1 MLSLYTICL
10 SFCFLWRKCF
20 SDAWNSRGTL
30 YMYIHMHVFVF
41 FVFFQWS
48 KFFSDPWS
56 LFDLLVVAVSLI
68 SLVYICVLHLF
79 VFSLYC
85 VFSLYMYSLYICVL
99 SIFEFALYM
108 CPLYIECVLSV
119 CHFLDFLVVAVSLIS
134 LVYRMCSPNIC
145 VLSVVVLCLHMC
157 SLYVCVLS
165 LYMSFLYRF
174 L

>member
-1 MLSLYTICL
+1 MHMHFL
-10 SFCFLWRKCF
+10 SFLF
-20 SDAWNSRGTL
+20 
-30 YMYIHMHVFVF
+30 
-41 FVFFQWS
+41 
-48 KFFSDPWS
+48 FFSVEQVFQRS
-56 LFDLLVVAVSLI
+56 LESFRSTGCGSESHLAGI
-68 SLVYICVLHLF
+68 YIYIYVLHIF

-174 L
+174 FSLCMSLFGLSGCGCESHFAGLYIRTY